1 MGWRN
6 RAGPFFFGGPTMS
19 KTLSNSDRQ
28 RLTDRAAMLSLEL
41 SRLPRRGIG
50 GLQWQCLARTLL
62 ACERRLRLQR
72 LQQYLDDERE
82 QTVV

>member
-1 MGWRN
+1 
-6 RAGPFFFGGPTMS
+6 MS
-19 KTLSNSDRQ
+19 KTLSNADRQ

-41 SRLPRRGIG
+41 SRLPRRGIC
-50 GLQWQCLARTLL
+50 GLQWQCLARKLL

-82 QTVV
+82 QTVA